1 MEELKSRR
9 GEAQQ
14 NSNQLLV
21 NNINEI
27 ESAAEKEC
35 RRKEEIERKR
45 IERQRRLENSLSY
58 RTVKWTKTVLD
69 DYYIEPLLGFFMPGV
84 GDWITAPFLLPYLY
98 ISLFKIHS
106 LPLALAMIYNW
117 LIDACISSIP
127 FLGDIIDFFHKGY
140 RKNYQLIVGYVEG
153 DRDVI
158 SEVNGKAVKTVILI
172 AVLCV
177 ILYYVVKLSMAI
189 WNWIAGLFS

>member
-14 NSNQLLV
+14 NSNQLLA
-21 NNINEI
+21 NQKHEI
-27 ESAAEKEC
+27 ESASDKERLREEK
-35 RRKEEIERKR
+35 KERKR
-45 IERQRRLENSLSY
+45 IELQLRVEDSFSY
-58 RTVKWTKTVLD
+58 RAVEGIKTVFD
-69 DYYIEPLLGFFMPGV
+69 DYYIEPILGFILPGV

-98 ISLFKIHS
+98 ISLFKIRS
-106 LPLALAMIYNW
+106 IPLALAMIYNW

-140 RKNYQLIVGYVEG
+140 RKNYQLIVGYVE
-153 DRDVI
+153 DDEWVK

-172 AVLCV
+172 ALLCV
-177 ILYYVVKLSMAI
+177 VLYYVVKLSMSI
-189 WNWIAGLFS
+189 WHWIVGLFT

>member
-21 NNINEI
+21 NNIDEI
-27 ESAAEKEC
+27 ESAAEKE
-35 RRKEEIERKR
+35 RRREEEIERKR
-45 IERQRRLENSLSY
+45 MERQLRLENSLSY
-58 RTVKWTKTVLD
+58 KIVEWTKKVLD
-69 DYYIEPLLGFFMPGV
+69 DYYIEPLLGFFLPGV

-98 ISLFKIHS
+98 ISLFKVRSI
-106 LPLALAMIYNW
+106 PLALAMIYNW
-117 LIDACISSIP
+117 LVDACISSIP

-140 RKNYQLIVGYVEG
+140 RKNYELIVGYVEE
-153 DRDVI
+153 DEYVK

-177 ILYYVVKLSMAI
+177 VLYYVVKLSMAI
-189 WNWIAGLFS
+189 WNWVVGLFS